1 MINTFN
7 VSLEQ
12 CGCGTTI
19 NFTNPQNII
28 PKKDEYFLEFV
39 VDSSLPANSNTVILT
54 PSTYVISGDNNFVPR
69 VIAEV
74 KSTHRG
80 ENQSLIRLI
89 IKDRYDQV
97 LYTDY
102 VKLVCSPVST
112 VSVNGTINRDANNS
126 SLGPNGFTTMSVDST
141 QELDIG
147 MQVTG
152 PGIDDTTGAVSVY
165 TILSESQIEL
175 STVISG
181 GSVGSFTYT
190 FTRTDSCVSTD
201 RQPQSQQIVL
211 NKQNNWKYVSNDRFV
226 IQFIRQDP
234 DDEDIIVYVPAINRT
249 VLSNLEL
256 DNIPNVG
263 YIYTVGRVNND
274 RDCIT

>member
-1 MINTFN
+1 MINTVN

-19 NFTNPQNII
+19 SFSNPQNII

-39 VDSSLPANSNTVILT
+39 VDSSLPTNSNTVTLT
-54 PSTYVISGDNNFVPR
+54 PSNYVIAGDNNFVPR

-74 KSTHRG
+74 RSTHRG
-80 ENQSLIRLI
+80 ENQSLIRLV
-89 IKDRYDQV
+89 IKDRYDQI

-102 VKLVCSPVST
+102 IKLICSPVST
-112 VSVNGTINRDANNS
+112 VMLNGTINAGNNT

-147 MQVTG
+147 MQITG
-152 PGIDDTTGAVSVY
+152 PGIDDTTGPVSIY
-165 TILSESQIEL
+165 GILSESLIEL
-175 STVISG
+175 SAVISG
-181 GSVGSFTYT
+181 AQASSFSYT
-190 FTRTDSCVSTD
+190 FTRTDSCVATD
-201 RQPQSQQIVL
+201 RQPQSQQLVL
-211 NKQNNWKYVSNDRFV
+211 NKENNWKYVSNDRFV
-226 IQFIRQDP
+226 IQFVREDP
-234 DDEDIIVYVPAINRT
+234 NDDDIIIYIPTVNRS
-249 VLSNLEL
+249 VLANIEL
-256 DNIPNVG
+256 DSIPSIG